1 MDAKMFERI
10 KKHLRLFS
18 NPVLLIDRDAK
29 CVYCNRKNFCKT
41 GTSLLK
47 CFHQP
52 FVMHDNRV
60 DEALLIFKGKSY
72 CARISPFIEN
82 LFVCELFT
90 TDNIMRMAERTDIYA
105 KIVPLLFSVDN
116 NVTIVRDKLESI
128 QTMLRRD
135 NQPDY
140 YESLAALEKPLVK
153 VEMLIKNISEYINMC
168 LLDSDK
174 DVIDVRE
181 LIADLQ
187 NRVNDTLA
195 SRGRYIYV
203 FDTMDML
210 CISANKRHLI
220 IALLN
225 AVQNAVYYS
234 PMDSIPVVT
243 LYDERQE
250 ESGERM
256 VVIQVENDMIVSVD
270 ENGNYRYE
278 LNDIHTGLGIPI
290 IKRFAEDVGG
300 KVIIENSNGKFRLS
314 VKIPEYRAEIGSTY
328 QFNSSG
334 AVQYTVEEMQI
345 INVFMRE
352 DIFFYGDYT

>member
-1 MDAKMFERI
+1 MDAKMSERI
-10 KKHLRLFS
+10 KKHLRMFS

-29 CVYCNRKNFCKT
+29 CVYCNRKNFCRT

-52 FVMHDNRV
+52 FVIHDNKV
-60 DEALLIFKGKSY
+60 DETLLVFKGKSY
-72 CARISPFIEN
+72 CARISPFIED

-90 TDNIMRMAERTDIYA
+90 TDSIVKMAERTDIYT
-105 KIVPLLFSVDN
+105 KIVPVLLSVDD
-116 NVTIVRDKLESI
+116 NVTTVRDKLEGI
-128 QTMLRRD
+128 QAVLRRD

-153 VEMLIKNISEYINMC
+153 VEMVIKNISEYINMC
-168 LLDSDK
+168 LLNSDK
-174 DVIDVRE
+174 DEIEVRN

-187 NRVNDTLA
+187 NRVNAVLA

-203 FDTMDML
+203 FDTTDML
-210 CISANKRHLI
+210 CISANRRHLI
-220 IALLN
+220 IALMN

-243 LYDERQE
+243 LYDERHE
-250 ESGERM
+250 ESGERI

-300 KVIIENSNGKFRLS
+300 KVIIENTDGKFRLS
-314 VKIPEYRAEIGSTY
+314 VKIPAHHSEIGSTY
-328 QFNSSG
+328 EFSSG
-334 AVQYTVEEMQI
+334 AVQYTAEEMQI

-352 DIFFYGDYT
+352 DIFFNGDYT